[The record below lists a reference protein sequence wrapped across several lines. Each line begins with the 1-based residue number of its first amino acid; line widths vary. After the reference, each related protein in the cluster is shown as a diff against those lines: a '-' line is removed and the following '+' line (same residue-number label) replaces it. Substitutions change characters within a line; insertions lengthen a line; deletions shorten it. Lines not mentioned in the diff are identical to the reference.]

1 MLHLNWCL
9 YSFCS
14 HCPLHICCQYI
25 TKTSGVNTTFFLM
38 NGLVCVTL
46 MLVLFDVNMDWFFFF
61 SKMVVTHFSPST
73 PRTQKTIVIKI
84 KCNKSGINRPV
95 NSAVRP
101 AWFVKLYSGVKQ
113 DEREDGNDV
122 NVEPGAGRAGA
133 RERERRR
140 EFVQLLQHHSQQRV
154 SAARS
159 PASTH
164 AAD

>member
-1 MLHLNWCL
+1 
-9 YSFCS
+9 
-14 HCPLHICCQYI
+14 
-25 TKTSGVNTTFFLM
+25 
-38 NGLVCVTL
+38 
-46 MLVLFDVNMDWFFFF
+46 
-61 SKMVVTHFSPST
+61 MVVTHFSPST

-140 EFVQLLQHHSQQRV
+140 EFVQLLQHHSQQRI